1 MSGQG
6 EVSPCEVEIIRVLR
20 HARATYYE
28 TTAMDCNLADQG
40 ARKLLEGGQR
50 WLGGGCRGGGG
61 ERWRTRCWTS
71 RLEWGEKKTGE
82 GRRGWKQQGKVDE
95 KNGGSNKGTDE
106 LHVKPCCQTKKN
118 KARVGGRIGPAA
130 RERLERTG
138 RRRTRGKIRKRR
150 GPGHEKQKKS
160 ENMKP
165 QTEAMDSHVKFNK

>member
-1 MSGQG
+1 LREGRGGWGEAVEAVEESG
-6 EVSPCEVEIIRVLR
+6 
-20 HARATYYE
+20 
-28 TTAMDCNLADQG
+28 
-40 ARKLLEGGQR
+40 GGQDVGPAAWSGVR
-50 WLGGGCRGGGG
+50 RRPG
-61 ERWRTRCWTS
+61 
-71 RLEWGEKKTGE
+71 
-82 GRRGWKQQGKVDE
+82 RGWKQQGKVDE